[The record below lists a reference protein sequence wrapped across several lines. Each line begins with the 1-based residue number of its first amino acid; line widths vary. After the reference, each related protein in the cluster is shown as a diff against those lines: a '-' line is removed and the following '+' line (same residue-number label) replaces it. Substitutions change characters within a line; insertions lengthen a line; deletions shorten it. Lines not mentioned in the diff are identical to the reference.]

1 MSRRAYSWSVLAG
14 AVIAYFVVFPTDLG
28 WVQHVLSLT
37 QAVATGAWAFLIALV
52 LVAGAVRI
60 WGRPRASAGI

>member
-1 MSRRAYSWSVLAG
+1 MTTRRLALTCAWIG
-14 AVIAYFVVFPTDLG
+14 ALFF
-28 WVQHVLSLT
+28 
-37 QAVATGAWAFLIALV
+37 AVTGAWAFLIALV